1 MLGNLNKKKEK
12 LIKKIEHDL
21 INLGRYNYM
30 SIKDLCKKV
39 LPLVSYRKLKK
50 FYKDIQ
56 SI

>member
-1 MLGNLNKKKEK
+1 MQHRKDK

-21 INLGRYNYM
+21 INLGRYNYA